1 MTAPKW
7 TSPQKRAIETIG
19 RDVLVTASAGTGKTA
34 VLSQR
39 CVERICDPTH
49 PVDADRLLVLT
60 FTEAAAEEMKTRIAE
75 KLSAAFENEGS
86 GRLRRQLVLLDAAYI
101 GTIHGFCKRILTEYF
116 YLSGLDPRFGI
127 LDPDQRDIIRVESM
141 NEALELAWNDE
152 SLAVPLQALFDGRNL
167 RNANSSLPASLLWG
181 ANYLDSLPSREAFYQ
196 SALKAVSDDPASR
209 QAMDKMMCEGL
220 SRHLQTALDRLYE
233 AQRRDHLLTGGQYLS
248 DYINLILSQLHP
260 CLMDLKHGKLASAA
274 TALCQA
280 DFGRMPSLSKKLDV
294 DKTAAEKIKNEV
306 TQGRDAIKK
315 LKDLVFVHPDYIAA
329 IAPQIQSQ
337 TQACIALLRR
347 FDSRYTRRK
356 QALNVLDFADLEHQM
371 LLLLQSQPVVG
382 QKLRERFE
390 YVFIDEYQDINSV
403 QREILGQVSRP
414 GNLFVVGDVK
424 QSIYAFRQSC
434 PEIFLEQLAAA
445 VDDPDAAVDKPLR
458 VDMNHNF
465 RSRQEVLTFANRVFG
480 RIMTQAVAGLDY
492 DKRSELIAGL
502 NYPPLEETSAN
513 RVVELHLL
521 DEDNPEDQKSQDE
534 DAQEDSESDE
544 NEDSIDTVTAVQR
557 QAAMIARR
565 IRQIVGADS
574 GRPEFQVYDKS
585 SGTLRDVRYSD
596 IVILMRALSHRAS
609 EYVELLRLAGIPVSS
624 QNQCGYFAATEVA
637 DCIALFK
644 TLDNPLQ
651 DIELAAVLRSAL
663 FRFTDSELA
672 AMRLFANQKK
682 HNDAC
687 FYDVVTGYS
696 QDGPQAALRQK
707 AAESLSTLESWRRQ
721 SRRTPLSELLWRIYE
736 TTSLLAF
743 VSALPNGRQRR
754 ANLLKLHDRAIQYES
769 FADPGQGRSVSGFA
783 AFLEK
788 LLEQETDWAPAQPDN
803 FAENAVR
810 IMSVHKSKGLE
821 FPVVILAELNWPMRK
836 QDSSGPCMVNA
847 AMLGLELLDPQRG
860 LRLTTPAHQLIRLEK
875 QRANLAEEMRI
886 LYVAMTR
893 ARDRLILTAST
904 KLSRCQDR
912 IERSREF
919 EVLPEWELLG
929 ATSHLDWLLAALA
942 QSDALRTV
950 CSAGQSTC
958 AQDELFSVS
967 SHDKTQ
973 LNQLS
978 DSIRRH
984 KQLRDRRYT
993 PVTGQCSNPQNRQ
1006 LFEQAV
1012 RLLNWQ
1018 YPDDSLTRLPGKF
1031 SVTSLTH
1038 RDDEFSRPQSD
1049 ETFTLPQPRTTAS
1062 DGRAEAMARGHATHL
1077 VFQHLPLTSLPDRA
1091 VVQLTI
1097 EKLVKSGQL
1106 TLAQSHSIDID
1117 TIISFFQT
1125 PIGDL
1130 AIQNAEQIYREWPFT
1145 MALPVSELGLVS
1157 SEDFVVVQGVIDLL
1171 IPTDKGLV
1179 LVDFKTD
1186 KINDNKIESRAARY
1200 QPQLALYA
1208 RAAQT
1213 ILKIPAAAG
1222 YLYFL
1227 HPRVLQPVEI
1237 SHLNLNSALL
1247 SDKAS

>member
-1 MTAPKW
+1 MTTPKW
-7 TSPQKRAIETIG
+7 TSPQKRAIETVG

-75 KLSAAFENEGS
+75 KLSAAFEQDGS

-101 GTIHGFCKRILTEYF
+101 GTIHGFCKRILTEFF
-116 YLSGLDPRFGI
+116 YLSSLDPRFGI
-127 LDPDQRDIIRVESM
+127 LDPDQRDIIRIESM
-141 NEALELAWNDE
+141 NEALELAWEDQA
-152 SLAVPLQALFDGRNL
+152 LTAQLQSLFDGRNL
-167 RNANSSLPASLLWG
+167 RNANSSLPVSLLWV

-196 SALKAVSDDPASR
+196 SALKAVSNDPASR

-220 SRHLQTALDRLYE
+220 SRHLHTALDRLHE
-233 AQRRDHLLTGGQYLS
+233 AQRRDHLLTGGRYLS

-260 CLMDLKHGKLASAA
+260 CLLDLNDGKLASAA
-274 TALCQA
+274 ATLCQV
-280 DFGRMPSLSKKLDV
+280 DYGRMPSLSKKIEV
-294 DKTAAEKIKNEV
+294 DKADAERIKIEV
-306 TQGRDAIKK
+306 TQSRDAIKK
-315 LKDLVFVHPDYIAA
+315 LKDLVFVHPDYIHA
-329 IAPQIQSQ
+329 ISPQIQTQ
-337 TQACIALLRR
+337 TEACIALLCL
-347 FDSRYTRRK
+347 FDGRYIRRK
-356 QALNVLDFADLEHQM
+356 QALNVLDFADLEHRM
-371 LLLLQSQPVVG
+371 LTLLQDQPIVVE
-382 QKLRERFE
+382 KLRERFD
-390 YVFIDEYQDINSV
+390 YVFIDEYQDINGV
-403 QREILGQVSRP
+403 QREILRHVSRP

-424 QSIYAFRQSC
+424 QSIYAFRQSR

-445 VDDPDAAVDKPLR
+445 PDDPAATDMPLR

-465 RSRQEVLTFANRVFG
+465 RSRHEVLTFANRIFG

-502 NYPPLEETSAN
+502 DYPPLEEASTCQA
-513 RVVELHLL
+513 VELHLL
-521 DEDNPEDQKSQDE
+521 DEDNPEDKPPQE
-534 DAQEDSESDE
+534 DADENTESAESD
-544 NEDSIDTVTAVQR
+544 DSIDTITAVQR
-557 QAAMIARR
+557 QAAMIACR
-565 IRQIVGADS
+565 IRQIVGTDT

-585 SGTLRDVRYSD
+585 TGTMRDVRYSD

-624 QNQCGYFAATEVA
+624 RNQCGYFAATEVA

-651 DIELAAVLRSAL
+651 DIELAATLRSAL

-672 AMRLFANQKK
+672 AMRLFSNQKK
-682 HNDAC
+682 RNAVC
-687 FYDVVTGYS
+687 FYDVVTGYAK
-696 QDGPQAALRQK
+696 DGPENALCQK
-707 AAESLSTLESWRRQ
+707 AADALETLESWRRQ
-721 SRRTPLSELLWRIYE
+721 SRRTPLSELIWRIYE

-769 FADPGQGRSVSGFA
+769 FADPGQGRNVSGFA

-788 LLEQETDWAPAQPDN
+788 LLEQENDWAPAQPDN

-836 QDSSGPCMVNA
+836 QDSAGPCMVNA
-847 AMLGLELLDPQRG
+847 TMLGLELLDPQRG

-893 ARDRLILTAST
+893 ARDRLIMTAST
-904 KLSRCQDR
+904 KLSRCQER
-912 IERSREF
+912 IERSRGF
-919 EVLPEWELLG
+919 QALPEWELLG
-929 ATSHLDWLLAALA
+929 AASHLDWLLAALA
-942 QSDALRTV
+942 ESEALGLV
-950 CSAGQSTC
+950 CSAGQSTTNN
-958 AQDELFSVS
+958 DELFTVS
-967 SHDKTQ
+967 SHDNIQ

-978 DSIRRH
+978 DTIRQQ
-984 KQLRDRRYT
+984 KQLRDRHFQ

-1006 LFEQAV
+1006 LFEQV
-1012 RLLNWQ
+1012 VSLLNWQ
-1018 YPDDSLTRLPGKF
+1018 YPDQALTRLPGKF
-1031 SVTSLTH
+1031 SVTGLTH
-1038 RDDEFSRPQSD
+1038 RDDEFSRPQLD
-1049 ETFTLPQPRTTAS
+1049 ETFAPPRPRTPSS
-1062 DGRAEAMARGHATHL
+1062 DPRAEAMERGHATHL
-1077 VFQHLPLTSLPDRA
+1077 VFQHLSLTTPPDRA
-1091 VVQLTI
+1091 AVTQTI
-1097 EKLVKSGQL
+1097 EKLVKSAQL
-1106 TLAQSHSIDID
+1106 TPAQADSIDVE
-1117 TIISFFQT
+1117 TIVSFFQT
-1125 PIGDL
+1125 PAGAL
-1130 AIQNAEQIYREWPFT
+1130 AIQNAERICREWPFT
-1145 MALPVSELGLVS
+1145 MALPVSELGLPAAD
-1157 SEDFVVVQGVIDLL
+1157 DFVVVQGVIDLL

-1186 KINDNKIESRAARY
+1186 KITADRIESRANRY

-1222 YLYFL
+1222 YLFFL
-1227 HPRVLQPVEI
+1227 HPQVLQPVEI
-1237 SHLNLNSALL
+1237 ALLSLKSALL
-1247 SDKAS
+1247 SDKAP

>member
-1 MTAPKW
+1 MSAPKW
-7 TSPQKRAIETIG
+7 TSSQKRAIETIG

-39 CVERICDPTH
+39 CVERICDSVN

-60 FTEAAAEEMKTRIAE
+60 FTEAAAEEMKIRIAE
-75 KLSAAFENEGS
+75 KLSVAFENEGS

-152 SLAVPLQALFDGRNL
+152 SLAIQLQALFDCRNL
-167 RNANSSLPASLLWG
+167 RNTNASLPASLLWV

-196 SALKAVSDDPASR
+196 SALKAVSDDPAGR
-209 QAMDKMMCEGL
+209 QVMDKLMCEGL
-220 SRHLQTALDRLYE
+220 SRHLQTALDRLHE
-233 AQRRDHLLTGGQYLS
+233 AQRCDHLLTGGQYLS

-260 CLMDLKHGKLASAA
+260 CLMDLNRGKLASAA
-274 TALCQA
+274 TALCQV
-280 DFGRMPSLSKKLDV
+280 DYGRMPSLSKKLDV
-294 DKTAAEKIKNEV
+294 DKTIAEKIKNEV
-306 TQGRDAIKK
+306 TQSRDAIKK

-329 IAPQIQSQ
+329 IAPQVQ
-337 TQACIALLRR
+337 TQTEACIALLRL
-347 FDSRYTRRK
+347 FDERYIRRK
-356 QALNVLDFADLEHQM
+356 QSLNVLDFADLEHQM
-371 LLLLQSQPVVG
+371 LALLQAQSIVG
-382 QKLRERFE
+382 QKLRDRFE

-403 QREILGQVSRP
+403 QREILRQVSRP

-424 QSIYAFRQSC
+424 QSIYAFRQSR

-445 VDDPDAAVDKPLR
+445 ADNTAVANMPLR

-502 NYPPLEETSAN
+502 NYPPLEEASAN

-521 DEDNPEDQKSQDE
+521 DEDNPEDKPPQEDADE
-534 DAQEDSESDE
+534 DTESAESD
-544 NEDSIDTVTAVQR
+544 DSIDTVTAVQR

-565 IRQIVGADS
+565 IRQIVGADT

-585 SGTLRDVRYSD
+585 TGQMRDVRYSD

-682 HNDAC
+682 HNDASY
-687 FYDVVTGYS
+687 YDVVAGYS
-696 QDGPQAALRQK
+696 QNGPQAALRQK
-707 AAESLSTLESWRRQ
+707 AADTLDTLESWRRQ

-769 FADPGQGRSVSGFA
+769 FADPGQGRNVSGFA

-847 AMLGLELLDPQRG
+847 TMLGLELLDPQRG
-860 LRLTTPAHQLIRLEK
+860 LRLTTPAHQLIRMEK
-875 QRANLAEEMRI
+875 QRANLAEEMR
-886 LYVAMTR
+886 M
-893 ARDRLILTAST
+893 S
-904 KLSRCQDR
+904 
-912 IERSREF
+912 
-919 EVLPEWELLG
+919 
-929 ATSHLDWLLAALA
+929 
-942 QSDALRTV
+942 
-950 CSAGQSTC
+950 
-958 AQDELFSVS
+958 
-967 SHDKTQ
+967 
-973 LNQLS
+973 
-978 DSIRRH
+978 
-984 KQLRDRRYT
+984 
-993 PVTGQCSNPQNRQ
+993 
-1006 LFEQAV
+1006 
-1012 RLLNWQ
+1012 
-1018 YPDDSLTRLPGKF
+1018 
-1031 SVTSLTH
+1031 
-1038 RDDEFSRPQSD
+1038 
-1049 ETFTLPQPRTTAS
+1049 
-1062 DGRAEAMARGHATHL
+1062 
-1077 VFQHLPLTSLPDRA
+1077 
-1091 VVQLTI
+1091 
-1097 EKLVKSGQL
+1097 
-1106 TLAQSHSIDID
+1106 
-1117 TIISFFQT
+1117 
-1125 PIGDL
+1125 
-1130 AIQNAEQIYREWPFT
+1130 
-1145 MALPVSELGLVS
+1145 
-1157 SEDFVVVQGVIDLL
+1157 
-1171 IPTDKGLV
+1171 
-1179 LVDFKTD
+1179 
-1186 KINDNKIESRAARY
+1186 
-1200 QPQLALYA
+1200 
-1208 RAAQT
+1208 
-1213 ILKIPAAAG
+1213 
-1222 YLYFL
+1222 
-1227 HPRVLQPVEI
+1227 
-1237 SHLNLNSALL
+1237 
-1247 SDKAS
+1247 

>member
-1 MTAPKW
+1 MTTPKW

-39 CVERICDPTH
+39 CVERICDPMH

-75 KLSAAFENEGS
+75 KLSAAFESEGS

-101 GTIHGFCKRILTEYF
+101 GTIHGFCKRILAEYF

-152 SLAVPLQALFDGRNL
+152 SLAVQLQALFDGRNL
-167 RNANSSLPASLLWG
+167 RNANTSLPASLLWV

-196 SALKAVSDDPASR
+196 SALKAVSDDPDSR
-209 QAMDKMMCEGL
+209 QTMNKMMCEGL
-220 SRHLQTALDRLYE
+220 SRHLQTALDRLHE

-248 DYINLILSQLHP
+248 DYIDLILSQLHP
-260 CLMDLKHGKLASAA
+260 CLMDLNHGKLASAA
-274 TALCQA
+274 AALCQA

-294 DKTAAEKIKNEV
+294 DKASAETIKIEV

-315 LKDLVFVHPDYIAA
+315 LKDLVFVHPEYIAA
-329 IAPQIQSQ
+329 IAPRIQSQ
-337 TQACIALLRR
+337 TEACIALLRL
-347 FDSRYTRRK
+347 FDQRYARRK

-371 LLLLQSQPVVG
+371 LLLLQDQTVVG

-403 QREILGQVSRP
+403 QREILRQVSRP

-424 QSIYAFRQSC
+424 QSIYAFRQSR

-445 VDDPDAAVDKPLR
+445 ADDPAAADLPLR

-502 NYPPLEETSAN
+502 NYPPLEETSAD

-521 DEDNPEDQKSQDE
+521 DEDNPEDKKSQDE
-534 DAQEDSESDE
+534 DAQEDTESDE
-544 NEDSIDTVTAVQR
+544 NQDSIDTITAVQR

-565 IRQIVGADS
+565 IRQMVGTDT

-585 SGTLRDVRYSD
+585 TGTMRDVRYSD
-596 IVILMRALSHRAS
+596 IVILMRALSHRAA

-637 DCIALFK
+637 DCIALCK

-651 DIELAAVLRSAL
+651 DIELAALLRSAL
-663 FRFTDSELA
+663 FRFTDSQLA

-687 FYDVVTGYS
+687 FYDVLAGYS
-696 QDGPQAALRQK
+696 QDGPETALRQK
-707 AAESLSTLESWRRQ
+707 AAAALDTLESWRRQ

-736 TTSLLAF
+736 STSLLAF

-788 LLEQETDWAPAQPDN
+788 LLEQENDWAPAQPDN
-803 FAENAVR
+803 FAENTVR

-821 FPVVILAELNWPMRK
+821 FPVIILAELNWPMRK
-836 QDSSGPCMVNA
+836 QDSAGPCMVNA
-847 AMLGLELLDPQRG
+847 EMLGLELLDPQRG
-860 LRLTTPAHQLIRLEK
+860 LRLATPIHQLIRMEK

-912 IERSREF
+912 IERSIGF
-919 EVLPEWELLG
+919 QALPEWELLG

-942 QSDALRTV
+942 ESDALRAI
-950 CSAGQSTC
+950 CSAEQSTC

-967 SHDKTQ
+967 SHDKIQ

-978 DSIRRH
+978 DSIRRQ
-984 KQLRDRRYT
+984 KQLRDRCYQ
-993 PVTGQCSNPQNRQ
+993 PVTGQCSNPQNRR
-1006 LFEQAV
+1006 LLEQAV
-1012 RLLNWQ
+1012 SLLNWQ
-1018 YPDDSLTRLPGKF
+1018 YPDDTLTRLPGKF
-1031 SVTSLTH
+1031 SVTGLTH
-1038 RDDEFSRPQSD
+1038 RDDEFSRPQLD
-1049 ETFTLPQPRTTAS
+1049 ETFTLPRPRTTTAEP
-1062 DGRAEAMARGHATHL
+1062 RAEAMARGHATHL
-1077 VFQHLPLTSLPDRA
+1077 VFQYLPLTSMPDRA
-1091 VVQLTI
+1091 VVLQTI
-1097 EKLVKSGQL
+1097 EKLVDCGQL
-1106 TLAQSHSIDID
+1106 TLAQSQSIDVD

-1125 PIGDL
+1125 PAGIL
-1130 AIQNAEQIYREWPFT
+1130 AIQNAERVYREWPFT
-1145 MALPVSELGLVS
+1145 MALPVSELGLSS
-1157 SEDFVVVQGVIDLL
+1157 SEEFVVVQGVIDLL

-1186 KINDNKIESRAARY
+1186 KIDENKIDSRTARY

-1208 RAAQT
+1208 RAAET

-1222 YLYFL
+1222 FLYFL

-1237 SHLNLNSALL
+1237 SHLNLKSVLL
-1247 SDKAS
+1247 SDQIS

>member
-1 MTAPKW
+1 MTAPQW

-39 CVERICDPTH
+39 CVERICDPRH

-75 KLSAAFENEGS
+75 KLSAVCENEGS

-101 GTIHGFCKRILTEYF
+101 GTIHGFCKRILTEFF
-116 YLSGLDPRFGI
+116 YLSGLDPQFGI
-127 LDPDQRDIIRVESM
+127 LDPDQRDIIRAESM
-141 NEALELAWNDE
+141 NEALEQAWNDE
-152 SLAVPLQALFDGRNL
+152 SLAVQLQALFDGRNL
-167 RNANSSLPASLLWG
+167 RNANTSLPASLLEV
-181 ANYLDSLPSREAFYQ
+181 ANDLDSLPSREAFYQ

-209 QAMDKMMCEGL
+209 QALDQMICEGL
-220 SRHLQTALDRLYE
+220 SRHLQTALDRLHE
-233 AQRRDHLLTGGQYLS
+233 ARRRDQLLTGGQYLS
-248 DYINLILSQLHP
+248 DYIDFILSQLQP
-260 CLMDLKHGKLASAA
+260 CLMDLNHGKLASAA
-274 TALCQA
+274 AALCQV
-280 DFGRMPSLSKKLDV
+280 DYGRMPSLSKKLDV
-294 DKTAAEKIKNEV
+294 DKAAAEKIKQEV
-306 TQGRDAIKK
+306 TQGRDALKK

-329 IAPQIQSQ
+329 IAPQVRTQ
-337 TQACIALLRR
+337 TQACIALLRL
-347 FDSRYTRRK
+347 FDERYLRRK
-356 QALNVLDFADLEHQM
+356 QTLNVLDFADLEHQM
-371 LLLLQSQPVVG
+371 LALLETRPGVG
-382 QKLRERFE
+382 EILRDRFE
-390 YVFIDEYQDINSV
+390 YVFIDEYQDINRV
-403 QREILGQVSRP
+403 QREILRHVSRP

-424 QSIYAFRQSC
+424 QSIYAFRQSR

-445 VDDPDAAVDKPLR
+445 ADDPAAVDTPLR

-502 NYPPLEETSAN
+502 NYPPLEEASAN

-521 DEDNPEDQKSQDE
+521 DEDNPEDKKKQDE
-534 DAQEDSESDE
+534 DAGEQAESDE
-544 NEDSIDTVTAVQR
+544 SQDMIDTVTPVQR

-565 IRQIVGADS
+565 IRQIVGADT

-585 SGTLRDVRYSD
+585 TGTMRDVRYSD

-624 QNQCGYFAATEVA
+624 QTQCGYFAATEVA

-663 FRFTDSELA
+663 FRFTDTELA

-682 HNDAC
+682 HHNAC

-696 QDGPQAALRQK
+696 QDGPDIPLRQK
-707 AAESLSTLESWRRQ
+707 AAAALSTLESWRQQ
-721 SRRTPLSELLWRIYE
+721 SRRKPLSELLWRIYE
-736 TTSLLAF
+736 STSLLAF

-769 FADPGQGRSVSGFA
+769 FADPGQSRSVSGFA

-821 FPVVILAELNWPMRK
+821 FPVVILAELNWRMRK
-836 QDSSGPCMVNA
+836 QDSGGPCLVNA
-847 AMLGLELLDPQRG
+847 TMLGLELVDPQRG
-860 LRLTTPAHQLIRLEK
+860 LRITTPIHQLIGMEK
-875 QRANLAEEMRI
+875 RRAGLAEEMRI

-904 KLSRCQDR
+904 QLSRCRDR
-912 IERSREF
+912 IERCREF
-919 EVLPEWELLG
+919 QTLPEWELLD
-929 ATSHLDWLLAALA
+929 ATCHLDWLLTALA
-942 QSDALRTV
+942 QSQALHSV

-958 AQDELFSVS
+958 ALDELFSVC

-978 DSIRRH
+978 DTIRRQ
-984 KQLRDRRYT
+984 KQLRCRSVT
-993 PVTGQCSNPQNRQ
+993 PVSSQCANPQNRQ
-1006 LFEQAV
+1006 LFEQIV
-1012 RLLNWQ
+1012 NLLNWQ
-1018 YPDDSLTRLPGKF
+1018 YPEDALIRLPGKF
-1031 SVTSLTH
+1031 SVTGLTH
-1038 RDDEFSRPQSD
+1038 RDDEFLRPQLDDLFAS
-1049 ETFTLPQPRTTAS
+1049 PQPRSTA
-1062 DGRAEAMARGHATHL
+1062 GNPRAEALARGHATHL
-1077 VFQHLPLTSLPDRA
+1077 VFEHLPLTSIPDRA
-1091 VVQLTI
+1091 IVLQTI
-1097 EKLVKSGQL
+1097 EKLVNSGRL
-1106 TLAQSHSIDID
+1106 TLAQSQSIDIE
-1117 TIISFFQT
+1117 TILSFFQT
-1125 PIGDL
+1125 PAGDL
-1130 AIQNAEQIYREWPFT
+1130 VIRNAERVYREWPFT
-1145 MALPVSELGLVS
+1145 IALPVSELGLS
-1157 SEDFVVVQGVIDLL
+1157 CPDDFVVVQGVIDLL
-1171 IPTDKGLV
+1171 IPTDHGLV
-1179 LVDFKTD
+1179 LVDYKTD
-1186 KINDNKIESRAARY
+1186 KIADDAIEIRANRY
-1200 QPQLALYA
+1200 QSQLALYA

-1213 ILKIPAAAG
+1213 ILKIPASAG

-1227 HPRVLQPVEI
+1227 HPRILRPVDI
-1237 SHLNLNSALL
+1237 AHLDLHSALL